1 MFGCGRRQGEEEI
14 VRSRS
19 KRLLVIRAP
28 VRPMT
33 GSTRLTGVHSAG
45 KTTKRWIQ
53 QICIHLLVYYL
64 LTEIGLSD
72 IIIMHEIRSIA
83 GFGNGAC
90 FQNIGTVGNGKGHL
104 CILFHQ

>member
-1 MFGCGRRQGEEEI
+1 MRQTTGRRGD
-14 VRSRS
+14 RT
-19 KRLLVIRAP
+19 LP
-28 VRPMT
+28 VET
-33 GSTRLTGVHSAG
+33 VGNDQDTRQAHGRHACLMHRCPQRRKNV
-45 KTTKRWIQ
+45 KERWRQ
-53 QICIHLLVYYL
+53 QICLHLLVYYL